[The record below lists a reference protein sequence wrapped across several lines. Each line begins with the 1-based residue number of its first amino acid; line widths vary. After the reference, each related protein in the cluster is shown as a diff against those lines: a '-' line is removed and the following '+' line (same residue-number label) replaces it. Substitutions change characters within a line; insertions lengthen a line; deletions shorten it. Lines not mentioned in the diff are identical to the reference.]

1 MSSLRLC
8 RLLVHMLSTILIL
21 QIVCNAYRPYN
32 DFNNPEEK
40 AISFDYPEGKYFLLF
55 HLVTLQSLL
64 LLISL

>member
-1 MSSLRLC
+1 
-8 RLLVHMLSTILIL
+8 MLSAILMF
-21 QIVCNAYRPYN
+21 QIACNAYRPYN
-32 DFNNPEEK
+32 DFNNAEEK